1 MITADSRDTMFLIN
15 PYTRVRIY
23 LPQWNRNE
31 YIYKIALSAA
41 PTDPD
46 CTLIVLMD
54 CSSFRFCRVG
64 DDEWTKEI
72 SYWRLFDAFVFRG
85 KFYLLHSQKPLATSS
100 YTAAAAATNATTL
113 LNLEYWGLNQLPH
126 YSWRV
131 YDAPCFVESN
141 GEILLVVKRYSRS
154 MGSEI
159 RAYNFIV
166 FKMDL
171 LTSSWVKINKIGN
184 QVLFLGRCCSV
195 SFNATELGCRE
206 NQICFIEPKSN
217 GDGWCWWVFNMEDG
231 SIKKG
236 PISSY
241 RSLNG
246 VRIFEEVPVCITPSF
261 V

>member
-1 MITADSRDTMFLIN
+1 MNGKRQRSRASWSDLPNELLNQVLTKSRLCEYLSFRLVCATWREAAKQLTECINSPLLMLSCYIDHQLRCCFVCPFKGRWYKINQLEFDIKYECLGSFHGWLLMITADSRDTMFLIN

-113 LNLEYWGLNQLPH
+113 LNLEYWGLNQLPII
-126 YSWRV
+126 V
-131 YDAPCFVESN
+131 GGFMM
-141 GEILLVVKRYSRS
+141 L
-154 MGSEI
+154 
-159 RAYNFIV
+159 RA
-166 FKMDL
+166 
-171 LTSSWVKINKIGN
+171 S
-184 QVLFLGRCCSV
+184 
-195 SFNATELGCRE
+195 
-206 NQICFIEPKSN
+206 
-217 GDGWCWWVFNMEDG
+217 
-231 SIKKG
+231 
-236 PISSY
+236 
-241 RSLNG
+241 
-246 VRIFEEVPVCITPSF
+246 
-261 V
+261 